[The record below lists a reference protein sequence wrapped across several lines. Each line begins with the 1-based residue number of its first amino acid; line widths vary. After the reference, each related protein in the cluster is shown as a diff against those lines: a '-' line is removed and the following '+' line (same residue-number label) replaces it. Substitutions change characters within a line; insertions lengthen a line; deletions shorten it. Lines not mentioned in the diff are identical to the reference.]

1 MDRFSAMS
9 TFALVVDQG
18 SFAGAARHL
27 QVDQAMVTR
36 QIAALEKHLGVKL
49 LERTTRSM
57 RLTDAGEAY
66 LARCRDILSNVAEA
80 EAAVGQAH
88 QAMAGRVRL
97 ALPTL
102 FGKAGLADQLAELH
116 QRYPDLTLDVAMLDR
131 ATDPVAEGFD
141 VVIADASLGVS
152 PTAISRRVLSV
163 NYLLCASP
171 AYLARMGTPQQPE
184 DLLAAS
190 HLMVSQWQVGD
201 QMAADESW
209 TLFRADGEQ
218 RQVPIRPALRAN
230 NFALSLEAVR
240 LGMGIGRFTPRMLR
254 EDLLAST
261 VQQVLPDW
269 HAGLL
274 SFNLIYPSRR
284 LVPSRVR
291 LVIDA
296 IVAQFE
302 AINTCV
308 AQSSSSVSCQIPAG
322 GSA

>member
-1 MDRFSAMS
+1 
-9 TFALVVDQG
+9 
-18 SFAGAARHL
+18 
-27 QVDQAMVTR
+27 
-36 QIAALEKHLGVKL
+36 
-49 LERTTRSM
+49 M

-80 EAAVGQAH
+80 EAAVGLAH
-88 QAMAGRVRL
+88 QAMEGRVRL

-102 FGKAGLADQLAELH
+102 FGRAGLAEQLAELH
-116 QRYPDLTLDVAMLDR
+116 HRHPGLTLDVALLDR

-171 AYLARMGTPQQPE
+171 AYLARMGTPRQPE
-184 DLLAAS
+184 DLAAGS

-209 TLFRADGEQ
+209 TLVRADGEQ

-230 NFALSLEAVR
+230 NFVLSLEAVR

-254 EDLLAST
+254 EDLQAGT
-261 VQQVLPDW
+261 VRPVLPDW

-296 IVAQFE
+296 IVAQFDALNTGGVQ
-302 AINTCV
+302 AI
-308 AQSSSSVSCQIPAG
+308 SSVSGQASVDA
-322 GSA
+322 SA